1 MSSSITKKRVSNRDM
16 GGLTASLVPFFNRKF
31 SCFSR
36 ELRRFIDE
44 PVTGLLAYSEPRGY
58 AVFSYGDHFPIYYYD
73 HDLNQWYGN
82 KDKYGT
88 TTSRHQSQAWP
99 KGVGRDQIE
108 WVDTRKLQNL
118 VDKGYLKS
126 VSERITA

>member
-1 MSSSITKKRVSNRDM
+1 MSSSIPKKRVSNRDM
-16 GGLTASLVPFFNRKF
+16 GGLTASLVLFSNHKF

-36 ELRRFIDE
+36 ELSRFIYE
-44 PVTGLLAYSEPRGY
+44 PVTGQLAYSEPRGY

-73 HDLNQWYGN
+73 HDAKLWYGN
-82 KDKYGT
+82 EDKYSR

-99 KGVGRDQIE
+99 KGVGRDQII
-108 WVDTRKLQNL
+108 WVNTRTLQNL